1 MKILNFLTN
10 KAGKLV
16 IGAPQMLTIAGVG
29 LMATYGAFKTDQIL
43 DKDTPIRTLSSVSA
57 SSSYEGL
64 NRRADGMLSSM
75 NIQNREGSKGVAVGA
90 DRERLEG
97 SRSNNDFGLTAVDNL
112 GRTVSVPGAGT
123 AAATSA
129 TDGLGSGGV
138 DMVEISGGSSSGRA
152 SVPGVSAPSV
162 GQGASAVP
170 AEGAPS
176 SGARLASA
184 SMARASGNAFNAA
197 SGSMGGGSVGAS
209 AGGRGGASGSRS
221 SGSDGYQFSG
231 AMPSGSNVVSAHSGL
246 SGVQTGPSHF
256 VAGGRNAS
264 VGRGG
269 RRVNESDDLKK
280 ISKMSADVAGDR
292 KRGVVAGAK
301 PFVANSAT
309 TAGMSIESG
318 ADTTTTGSADF
329 ATPTDRKLKAIG
341 DWGKQQE
348 NTAEKR
354 SKARTRLLWMTLAL
368 VAAALGTMAFAGGLI
383 LKGRIQM
390 MLGQGMMVSPLPAIQ
405 AIGASLVAKGRLS
418 MALGW
423 GAIALT
429 GAYALTVLGFAID
442 YMDEYGGGFMPIL
455 STMVS
460 LGALAALAI
469 TGVKAMKAQVFSTDI
484 AKFQG
489 QVLGVLKQAGVAAAT
504 TAATTGVSKLMNDK

>member
-1 MKILNFLTN
+1 MKILHFLTS

-16 IGAPQMLTIAGVG
+16 VGAPQMLTIAGVG

-97 SRSNNDFGLTAVDNL
+97 TRSKNDFGLTAVDNL

-152 SVPGVSAPSV
+152 SVPGVSAASV
-162 GQGASAVP
+162 AQGTAGGQASA
-170 AEGAPS
+170 GDS

-197 SGSMGGGSVGAS
+197 SGSMGGGSVGAL
-209 AGGRGGASGSRS
+209 AGGRGGASGSRA

-269 RRVNESDDLKK
+269 RRVNETDDLKK
-280 ISKMSADVAGDR
+280 ISKMSADVAKDR
-292 KRGVVAGAK
+292 NRGVVSGAK
-301 PFVANSAT
+301 PFLANSAT

-318 ADTTTTGSADF
+318 VDTTNTGSADF
-329 ATPTDRKLKAIG
+329 ATPESRKLKAIG
-341 DWGKQQE
+341 DWGQKQE
-348 NTAEKR
+348 NTAKAR

-383 LKGRIQM
+383 FKGHIQM
-390 MLGQGMMVSPLPAIQ
+390 LMGQSMMALPLCKTA
-405 AIGASLVAKGRLS
+405 GAMMMAKGRLS

-423 GAIALT
+423 GAIGLA

-442 YMDEYGGGFMPIL
+442 YMRTYGGGFMPIL

-460 LGALAALAI
+460 LGAVTALTL
-469 TGVKAMKAQVFSTDI
+469 TGVKAMKAQAFSTDI

-489 QVLGVLKQAGVAAAT
+489 QVLGVLKQAGVAGGSTIAQQVISKAA
-504 TAATTGVSKLMNDK
+504 SE

>member
-1 MKILNFLTN
+1 MKILNFLTS

-97 SRSNNDFGLTAVDNL
+97 TRSKNDFGLTAVDNL
-112 GRTVSVPGAGT
+112 GRTVSVPGAGA

-152 SVPGVSAPSV
+152 SVPGVSAASV
-162 GQGASAVP
+162 AQGTAGGSASA
-170 AEGAPS
+170 GDS

-197 SGSMGGGSVGAS
+197 SGSMGGGSVGGS
-209 AGGRGGASGSRS
+209 AGGRGAASGARS
-221 SGSDGYQFSG
+221 SGSEGYQFSG
-231 AMPSGSNVVSAHSGL
+231 AMPSGSNVVSAYSGL
-246 SGVQTGPSHF
+246 SGAQTGPSHF

-280 ISKMSADVAGDR
+280 ISKMSADVAKDR
-292 KRGVVAGAK
+292 NRGVVAGAK
-301 PFVANSAT
+301 PFLANSAT

-341 DWGKQQE
+341 DWGQQVKNDNE
-348 NTAEKR
+348 DR

-368 VAAALGTMAFAGGLI
+368 ILATIAALPAIFYLIALGTKTGIF
-383 LKGRIQM
+383 
-390 MLGQGMMVSPLPAIQ
+390 
-405 AIGASLVAKGRLS
+405 GASFK
-418 MALGW
+418 ALGW
-423 GAIALT
+423 ILAGVIM
-429 GAYALTVLGFAID
+429 AYAATVMGFAIA
-442 YMDEYGGGFMPIL
+442 YFANYSGNKFLPTL
-455 STMVS
+455 SLIMGAGAITMVLVTASKAAS
-460 LGALAALAI
+460 LNP
-469 TGVKAMKAQVFSTDI
+469 TGSEEEQAKAVKEAGFFKTVFGFGKTAGTTVGTTVATS
-484 AKFQG
+484 
-489 QVLGVLKQAGVAAAT
+489 GVNKMMQ
-504 TAATTGVSKLMNDK
+504 DK

>member
-1 MKILNFLTN
+1 MKILHFLTS

-16 IGAPQMLTIAGVG
+16 VGAPQMLTIAGVG

-75 NIQNREGSKGVAVGA
+75 NIQNRAGSKGVAVGA

-97 SRSNNDFGLTAVDNL
+97 TRSKNDFGLTAVDNL
-112 GRTVSVPGAGT
+112 GRTVSVPGAGA

-138 DMVEISGGSSSGRA
+138 DMVEVGGGSPSTRA
-152 SVPGVSAPSV
+152 SVPGVSSSFVA
-162 GQGASAVP
+162 QGATGGQAP
-170 AEGAPS
+170 AGDS

-197 SGSMGGGSVGAS
+197 SGSIGGGSAGGS

-221 SGSDGYQFSG
+221 SGSEGYQFSG
-231 AMPSGSNVVSAHSGL
+231 AMPSGSNVVSAYSGL
-246 SGVQTGPSHF
+246 SGAQTGPSHF

-269 RRVNESDDLKK
+269 RRVNEADDLKK
-280 ISKMSADVAGDR
+280 ISKMSADVAKDR
-292 KRGVVAGAK
+292 NRGVVAGAK
-301 PFVANSAT
+301 PFLANSAT

-341 DWGKQQE
+341 DWGQQVKNDNE
-348 NTAEKR
+348 DR

-368 VAAALGTMAFAGGLI
+368 ILATIAALPAIFYLIALGTKSGLFGAAFKVWGLI
-383 LKGRIQM
+383 LAGVIM
-390 MLGQGMMVSPLPAIQ
+390 
-405 AIGASLVAKGRLS
+405 
-418 MALGW
+418 
-423 GAIALT
+423 
-429 GAYALTVLGFAID
+429 AYAATVMGFAIA
-442 YMDEYGGGFMPIL
+442 YFAKYSGNKFLPTL
-455 STMVS
+455 SLIMGAGAITMVLVTASKAAS
-460 LGALAALAI
+460 LNP
-469 TGVKAMKAQVFSTDI
+469 TGSEAEQAKAVKEAGFFKTVF
-484 AKFQG
+484 G
-489 QVLGVLKQAGVAAAT
+489 LGKTAGTTVGTTVAT
-504 TAATTGVSKLMNDK
+504 SGVNKMMQDK

>member
-1 MKILNFLTN
+1 MKILHFLTS

-16 IGAPQMLTIAGVG
+16 VGAPQMLTIAGVG

-75 NIQNREGSKGVAVGA
+75 NIQNRAGSKGVAVGA

-97 SRSNNDFGLTAVDNL
+97 TRSKNDFGLTAVDNL
-112 GRTVSVPGAGT
+112 GRTVSVPGAGA

-138 DMVEISGGSSSGRA
+138 DMVEVGGGSPSTRA
-152 SVPGVSAPSV
+152 SVPGVSSSSV
-162 GQGASAVP
+162 AQGATGGQAP
-170 AEGAPS
+170 AGDS

-197 SGSMGGGSVGAS
+197 SGSMGGGSAGGS

-221 SGSDGYQFSG
+221 SGSEGYQFSG
-231 AMPSGSNVVSAHSGL
+231 AMPSGSNVVSAYSGL
-246 SGVQTGPSHF
+246 SGTQTGPSHF

-269 RRVNESDDLKK
+269 RRVNEADDLKK
-280 ISKMSADVAGDR
+280 ISKMSADVAKDR
-292 KRGVVAGAK
+292 NRGVVAGAK
-301 PFVANSAT
+301 PFLANSAT

-318 ADTTTTGSADF
+318 ADTTRTGSADF
-329 ATPTDRKLKAIG
+329 ATPESRNLKALG
-341 DWGKQQE
+341 DWGQKQE
-348 NTAEKR
+348 NTAAAR

-383 LKGRIQM
+383 LKGRMQM
-390 MLGQGMMVSPLPAIQ
+390 MLGKAMMALPWGKTA
-405 AIGASLVAKGRLS
+405 GAMMMAKGRLS

-429 GAYALTVLGFAID
+429 GAYAFTVLGFAID
-442 YMDEYGGGFMPIL
+442 YMSKYGGGFMPIL
-455 STMVS
+455 STVAS
-460 LGALAALAI
+460 LGAVAALTI

-489 QVLGVLKQAGVAAAT
+489 QVLGVLKQAGVAGGSTMAQQVISKAA
-504 TAATTGVSKLMNDK
+504 NE

>member
-1 MKILNFLTN
+1 MKILNFLTS

-97 SRSNNDFGLTAVDNL
+97 TRSKNDFGLTAVDNL
-112 GRTVSVPGAGT
+112 GRTVSVPGAG
-123 AAATSA
+123 AAATTSA

-152 SVPGVSAPSV
+152 SVPGVSAASV
-162 GQGASAVP
+162 AQGTAGGPASA
-170 AEGAPS
+170 GDS

-197 SGSMGGGSVGAS
+197 SGSMGGGSVGGS
-209 AGGRGGASGSRS
+209 AGGRGAASGARS
-221 SGSDGYQFSG
+221 SGSEGYQFSG
-231 AMPSGSNVVSAHSGL
+231 AMPSGSNVVSAYSGL
-246 SGVQTGPSHF
+246 SGAQTGPSHF

-280 ISKMSADVAGDR
+280 ISKMSADVAKDR
-292 KRGVVAGAK
+292 NRGVVAGAK
-301 PFVANSAT
+301 PFLANSAT

-341 DWGKQQE
+341 DWGQQVKNDNE
-348 NTAEKR
+348 DR

-368 VAAALGTMAFAGGLI
+368 IAAALVAMPFMYKLMFAGSILAKTPATAAAGAAKIAWGWVIAGAVMAYAAVVIGFAIAYFARYSGNKFMPSLSLIMGAGAITMMLITAKKALANATAATEKSALAKDQAFYQKSMGWLKTGGTMAG
-383 LKGRIQM
+383 
-390 MLGQGMMVSPLPAIQ
+390 
-405 AIGASLVAKGRLS
+405 
-418 MALGW
+418 
-423 GAIALT
+423 
-429 GAYALTVLGFAID
+429 
-442 YMDEYGGGFMPIL
+442 
-455 STMVS
+455 
-460 LGALAALAI
+460 
-469 TGVKAMKAQVFSTDI
+469 
-484 AKFQG
+484 
-489 QVLGVLKQAGVAAAT
+489 T
-504 TAATTGVSKLMNDK
+504 TAGTSLLQKGMSDSGK